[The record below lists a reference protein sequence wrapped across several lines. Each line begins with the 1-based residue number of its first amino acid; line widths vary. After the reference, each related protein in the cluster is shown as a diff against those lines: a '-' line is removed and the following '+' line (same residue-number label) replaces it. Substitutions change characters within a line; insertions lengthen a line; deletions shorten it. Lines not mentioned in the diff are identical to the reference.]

1 MFNTK
6 ITPLAL
12 VIASLSAP
20 ASANLIISEYVEG
33 GSNNKAIELYNTSA
47 TELSLDGYNI
57 SLYANGNSDLS
68 SPNNTLALSGSLA
81 ANSTY
86 VIVNAGS
93 VDELKAKADTEA
105 TVTYFNGDDAL
116 VLTKD
121 GVIVDSFGQLGVDP
135 GSEWSAG
142 GVTTK
147 DKTLRRKADITTGRT
162 DATGAFDPSEQWLQ
176 FDKDDFSGLG
186 FHGEDNQPD
195 PEPEPEPV
203 TPLECGAAKTLIN
216 AIQGEGGDSP
226 LLNTEVELEGV
237 VTADFQGDEQLKGF
251 FVGSLAADID
261 ANPLTSEGV
270 FVYFA
275 DTDVNVGD
283 HVRVKGSV
291 AEYYNA
297 TQIGDVSQ
305 VEICATGLTTTA
317 TKIALPVSEVADLE
331 AYEGMLV
338 TLEQPLVVT
347 NNYGLGRY
355 GEVDLATERLYQGT
369 QIALPGDAANAV
381 EAENLKKQILIDDGS
396 TKQNLDPIAYPGTG
410 LDAYNTLRLGD
421 TVNTVTGALGYSFDR
436 YRIHPTVQP
445 TFVSTNPRP
454 EAPALHADA
463 DLRVASFNVLN
474 YFNGDGQG
482 GGFPTSRGAD
492 SEAEFIRQQAKIVSA
507 IVALEADVIG
517 LMEIENDGFDEF
529 SAIAS
534 LVAALNDEDSVNDY
548 AFVDF
553 KVNQI
558 GTDQITTALIYRA
571 NKVTEVG
578 NAVITTQAPFDYS
591 NRAPI
596 AQSFKSLTTD
606 EVFTVAVAHLKS
618 KGSCGSADGN
628 NADLGDGQ
636 ACWNEIRVAG
646 ANAYADWLNT
656 KPTGVDDEDI
666 ILVGDMNSYAM
677 EDPIRALAD
686 KGFKNVVAELD
697 GNTLGYSY
705 SFSGRLGSLD
715 HAVASPS
722 LLTKVVAA
730 TDWHINADEP
740 ISLDYNVEFKSDA
753 QQASLY
759 ANDAYRASD
768 HDPVIVDIKS
778 ATPEQPIPEPQ
789 APVLTPEQSFS
800 VLENS
805 AIGTVIGQ
813 LEFTDAD
820 AEYTPVVEFIVS
832 GHNAIT
838 INQQGQLI
846 VAGDLDFEFERKVTL
861 MVQAKDSAGNL
872 SDAQLVYININNDE
886 SDDKDDDSGSLF
898 WLTLFALPLT
908 LLRRKKA

>member
-1 MFNTK
+1 MFKTK

-20 ASANLIISEYVEG
+20 AYANLIISEYVEG
-33 GSNNKAIELYNTSA
+33 GSNNKAIELFNTSGE
-47 TELSLDGYNI
+47 TLSLDGYNI
-57 SLYANGNSDLS
+57 SLYANGNGDLTT
-68 SPNNTLALSGSLA
+68 PNNTLALSGSLA

-93 VDELKAKADTEA
+93 ADELKAKADTEA

-121 GVIVDSFGQLGVDP
+121 GTIVDSFGQLGVDP

-142 GVTTK
+142 GVSTK
-147 DKTLRRKADITTGRT
+147 DKTLRRKLSITAGRSDVT
-162 DATGAFDPSEQWLQ
+162 ASFDPSEQWLQ
-176 FDKDDFSGLG
+176 FDKNDFSGLG
-186 FHGEDNQPD
+186 FHGESTEPTPD
-195 PEPEPEPV
+195 PEPV
-203 TPLECGAAKTLIN
+203 TPLECGAAKTLIS
-216 AIQGEGGDSP
+216 AVQGEGGDSP
-226 LLNTEVELEGV
+226 LVNTEIELEGV
-237 VTADFQGDEQLKGF
+237 VTADFQGSEQLSGF
-251 FVGSLAADID
+251 FITSLDADID
-261 ANPLTSEGV
+261 TNPLTSEGV

-275 DTDVNVGD
+275 DTDVNIGD

-291 AEYYNA
+291 AEYFQA

-305 VEICATGLTTTA
+305 VEVCATGLTPTA
-317 TKIALPVSEVADLE
+317 TNITLPVNNVADLE

-338 TLEQPLVVT
+338 SLEQTLVVS

-355 GEVDLATERLYQGT
+355 GEVGLATERLYQGT
-369 QIALPGDAANAV
+369 QIALPGNAANTV
-381 EAENLKKQILIDDGS
+381 EAENINKHILLDDGS
-396 TKQNLDPIAYPGTG
+396 TKQNLDPVSYPGTG

-421 TVNTVTGALGYSFDR
+421 SVNAITGVMGYSFDR

-445 TFVSTNPRP
+445 TFVAANPRTNAP
-454 EAPALHADA
+454 ELHADA
-463 DLRVASFNVLN
+463 DLRIASFNVLN

-482 GGFPTSRGAD
+482 AGFPTSRGAD

-507 IVALEADVIG
+507 LVAIEADVIG
-517 LMEIENDGFDEF
+517 LMEIENDGFGAN

-534 LVAALNDEDSVNDY
+534 LVSALNDEDSNNEY
-548 AFVDF
+548 AFVNF
-553 KVNQI
+553 NVNKI
-558 GTDQITTALIYRA
+558 GTDAITTALIYRA
-571 NKVTEVG
+571 NKVAQVG
-578 NAVITTQAPFDYS
+578 TAAITTEYPFDYS
-591 NRAPI
+591 NRPPI
-596 AQSFKSLTTD
+596 AQSFKSFQSE

-646 ANAYADWLNT
+646 ANSFADWLHS
-656 KPTGVDDEDI
+656 KPTGVEDEDI
-666 ILVGDMNSYAM
+666 ILVGDMNAYAM
-677 EDPIRALAD
+677 EDPIRAFAD

-705 SFSGRLGSLD
+705 SFSGRMGSLD

-722 LLTKVVAA
+722 LLAKVVAA

-740 ISLDYNVEFKSDA
+740 ISLDYNVEFKSDS
-753 QQASLY
+753 QVASLY
-759 ANDAYRASD
+759 SDSAYRASD
-768 HDPVIVDIKS
+768 HDPVIIDIQS
-778 ATPEQPIPEPQ
+778 TPAVEPTPEPQ
-789 APVLTPEQSFS
+789 APVLEPEQSFN

-805 AIGTVIGQ
+805 AIGTIIGQ
-813 LEFTDAD
+813 LEFSDAD

-846 VAGDLDFEFERKVTL
+846 VAGDLDFEFERKITL

-872 SDAQLVYININNDE
+872 SNAQLVYININNDK
-886 SDDKDDDSGSLF
+886 SDDKGDDSGSLF
-898 WLTLFALPLT
+898 WLTLLALPLT